1 MMSLQIDN
9 DLRTISIPEDI
20 TFLGVAGDKNVR
32 FLEFTMPSTYG
43 DIDLSGY
50 DIVINYK
57 NIERGR
63 MRKSEGSYAIAGA
76 AVLDDTITF
85 AWQIG
90 ADPCKYHGDT
100 WFSVSLINGDSNVF
114 NTQWVSLPVLQK
126 QMCRQPAENEAGG
139 ETIVID
145 VGNVT
150 LSVSDENLIITG
162 GA

>member
-1 MMSLQIDN
+1 MSLQIDN
-9 DLRTISIPEDI
+9 DLRTITIPEDV

-32 FLEFTMPSTYG
+32 VLEFTMLSAYG
-43 DIDLSGY
+43 NIDLSGY

-76 AVLDDTITF
+76 AALDGTITF

-90 ADPCKYHGDT
+90 AETCKYHGDT
-100 WFSVSLINGDSNVF
+100 WFSVSLINGGSNIF

-126 QMCRQPAENEAGG
+126 QMCQHPAENEAGN

-145 VGNVT
+145 MGNVT
-150 LSVSDENLIITG
+150 LSVNEENLIIAG

>member
-1 MMSLQIDN
+1 
-9 DLRTISIPEDI
+9 
-20 TFLGVAGDKNVR
+20 
-32 FLEFTMPSTYG
+32 
-43 DIDLSGY
+43 
-50 DIVINYK
+50 
-57 NIERGR
+57 
-63 MRKSEGSYAIAGA
+63 MRKREGSYAIAGA

-114 NTQWVSLPVLQK
+114 NTQWISLPVLQK
-126 QMCRQPAENEAGG
+126 QMCRQPTENAASG

-145 VGNVT
+145 MGNVT